1 MALGVLVVLLTL
13 AGPISRFLQGV
24 ESSADLGLSVPTE
37 VAQPMSLK
45 EVREEAER
53 RAILRVFSQVDG
65 NISKAAKLLGISRPT
80 LYNLMREYRI
90 ED

>member
-1 MALGVLVVLLTL
+1 MRELENRVKRAVIMT
-13 AGPISRFLQGV
+13 
-24 ESSADLGLSVPTE
+24 ESKRVTAADLGLSVPTE